1 MERETLAIRALVV
14 LLGLMTSIS
23 CIGTSRSELIGTAV
37 AETVTVAP
45 AVQTARATP
54 TAPPAREVALVSFHG
69 RYVTAMGAAD
79 DWALQQRP
87 ELDACGVF
95 DWVDLGGGEIALV
108 TCHDR
113 YVTAPR
119 RGTTRWDWALWQD
132 SALGDCARF
141 VPHELEGGLEGGP
154 GGGEVAFESCAGR
167 FLTAGDGGWASGLAW
182 TVVAETD
189 KIQDWERFTLVQ
201 P

>member
-1 MERETLAIRALVV
+1 MKRETLAVRALVL

-37 AETVTVAP
+37 AETVAAVP

-54 TAPPAREVALVSFHG
+54 TVPPAREVALVSFHG
-69 RYVTAMGAAD
+69 RYVTAMGADD
-79 DWALQQRP
+79 DWALQQQP
-87 ELDACGVF
+87 TLDTCGVF
-95 DWVDLGGGEIALV
+95 DQVDLGDGEVALE
-108 TCHDR
+108 TCHGR

-141 VPHELEGGLEGGP
+141 VPHELEGG
-154 GGGEVAFESCAGR
+154 EVAFESCAGR
-167 FLTAGDGGWASGLAW
+167 FLTAGDGGWASGLQW
-182 TVVAETD
+182 MVVAETD